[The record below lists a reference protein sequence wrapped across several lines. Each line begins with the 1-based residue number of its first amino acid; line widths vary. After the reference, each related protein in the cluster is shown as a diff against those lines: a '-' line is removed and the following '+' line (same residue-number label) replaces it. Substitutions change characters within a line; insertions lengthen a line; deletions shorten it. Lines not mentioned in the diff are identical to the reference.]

1 MKEFISWQ
9 VVRRDGLRKSLATLA
24 ALVSFHVMPAMAEQA
39 IKMNV
44 GYQTSWAAIGNIF
57 ETLRHT
63 NILEL
68 YNIEPSWKTFAFGGP
83 TGEAF
88 VAGEIDDII
97 AAEAPIVRAAA
108 RKDGTKIVARVNDYR
123 FGILTLPSFTG
134 TIADLKGKK
143 IGAAF
148 GAASFARVLDK
159 LKSLGFNEPM
169 QDFQL
174 TNLDAG
180 EMVNAL
186 QSKAIDAI
194 VIWDPSLEKL
204 ITSGTAKAV
213 WISEVGDQQGQG
225 WIGFSGDFI
234 KKNGDESVVRF
245 LKAFITAT
253 WWASNNSANARKWF
267 AETSRVTPDLLAA
280 ADSADRNL
288 KKALPTIADVNF
300 QLSDADV
307 VEVQGIMDTM
317 VKLKLVQNSPIVS
330 KLVDPKYLALAQKEI
345 AEGKV
350 PDLSKIQ
357 IMLP

>member
-1 MKEFISWQ
+1 M
-9 VVRRDGLRKSLATLA
+9 GLKSLR
-24 ALVSFHVMPAMAEQA
+24 
-39 IKMNV
+39 
-44 GYQTSWAAIGNIF
+44 G
-57 ETLRHT
+57 
-63 NILEL
+63 
-68 YNIEPSWKTFAFGGP
+68 
-83 TGEAF
+83 
-88 VAGEIDDII
+88 
-97 AAEAPIVRAAA
+97 
-108 RKDGTKIVARVNDYR
+108 VNDYR
-123 FGILTLPSFTG
+123 FGILTLPTFNG

-159 LKSLGFNEPM
+159 LKSVGFNEPM

-174 TNLDAG
+174 INLDAS

-204 ITSGTAKAV
+204 ISSGTAKAV

-225 WIGFSGDFI
+225 WLGFSGEFI
-234 KKNGDESVVRF
+234 KKNGEESVVRF

-253 WWASNNSANARKWF
+253 WWASNHSADARKWF

-288 KKALPTIADVNF
+288 KKPLPQISDVNF
-300 QLSDADV
+300 KLSDADV
-307 VEVQGIMDTM
+307 AEVQGIMDTM
-317 VKLKLVQNSPIVS
+317 VKLKLVQTSPDVS
-330 KLVDPKYLALAQKEI
+330 KFVDPKYLALAQKEM
-345 AEGKV
+345 AEGKM